1 MINLFERF
9 NQPTETLYHSMME
22 AGLDHLTVV
31 LNDDGFYRKQ

>member
-9 NQPTETLYHSMME
+9 NQPTETLYFSMME

-31 LNDDGFYRKQ
+31 LMMMGSYQKQ